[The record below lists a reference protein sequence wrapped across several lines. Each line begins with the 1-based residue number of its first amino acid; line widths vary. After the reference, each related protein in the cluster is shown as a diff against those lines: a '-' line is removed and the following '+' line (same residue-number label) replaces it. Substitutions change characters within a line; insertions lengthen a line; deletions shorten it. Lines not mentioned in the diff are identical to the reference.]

1 MDTDMTT
8 DANAIYLCNAMV
20 LFLCVGGTIVLFKK
34 WNGRRARIYLGI
46 ALLLWA
52 MPYTFAVARH
62 LALMPSLHEAHILC
76 PLVVTSFV
84 FFVMI
89 LLPYPLELVNPG
101 WLTLPR
107 LMRRISPAFV
117 ILMLMWAAWWIWPV
131 YLVGISDYLR
141 NFFSFSVLMRTI
153 MVVVPF
159 VYIVW
164 TADEVL
170 KVDRRWKACSTERGV
185 STPKATA
192 WLRGYFIGMFMLCL
206 SYLAVV
212 FSNTSGCFLAYD
224 IITIVVLSF
233 LVYKALFTDSVYP
246 ESFYCSSENGG
257 FRSDDVDSAFVSR
270 IPEYK
275 RIVEEWFE
283 REHPYLDSH
292 FKLENVK
299 NVVPLNRTY
308 ISRIFNEGFGLGFSD
323 YIRNL
328 RMQEARRLLE
338 EEPETGIGEIAERCG
353 FSTHSSFH
361 RSFMQNNEGLT
372 PGEYRQHVMSRS
384 KERKQ

>member
-1 MDTDMTT
+1 MDSDMTT
-8 DANAIYLCNAMV
+8 VANAIYLCNAMV
-20 LFLCVGGTIVLFKK
+20 LFLCIGGTIVLFKK

-52 MPYTFAVARH
+52 LPYTFAVARH

-76 PLVVTSFV
+76 PLVVTGFV
-84 FFVMI
+84 FYVMI

-101 WLTLPR
+101 WLSLPR
-107 LMRRISPAFV
+107 LLRRISPALV
-117 ILMLMWAAWWIWPV
+117 LLSLMWAAWIVRPV
-131 YLVGISDYLR
+131 YLPDTDAYLHSL
-141 NFFSFSVLMRTI
+141 FDFSVWTRTLM
-153 MVVVPF
+153 VAVPF
-159 VYIVW
+159 VYIAW

-170 KVDRRWKACSTERGV
+170 KVDKRWKTWSTERGV
-185 STPKATA
+185 STPNATA
-192 WLRGYFIGMFMLCL
+192 WLRGYFLGMCVMSL
-206 SYLAVV
+206 SYLVV
-212 FSNTSGCFLAYD
+212 IFNNTALSFLTYD
-224 IITIVVLSF
+224 IITIIFLSF

-246 ESFYCSSENGG
+246 DSFYCSSEDGG

-275 RIVEEWFE
+275 QIVEEWFE

-299 NVVPLNRTY
+299 KVVPLNRTY

-323 YIRNL
+323 YIRTL

-372 PGEYRQHVMSRS
+372 PGEYRQYMLSHR
-384 KERKQ
+384 KEKKP

>member
-8 DANAIYLCNAMV
+8 VANAIYLSNAMV
-20 LFLCVGGTIVLFKK
+20 LFLCVGGMIVLFKK
-34 WNGRRARIYLGI
+34 WNGRRARIYLGV

-52 MPYTFAVARH
+52 FPYIVAVARH
-62 LALMPSLHEAHILC
+62 LALVPSLHYAHILC
-76 PLVVTSFV
+76 PLVATGFV
-84 FFVMI
+84 FFSLI

-107 LMRRISPAFV
+107 LLRRISPALAV
-117 ILMLMWAAWWIWPV
+117 LVLMWVAWWIKP
-131 YLVGISDYLR
+131 LCLIGSHDYLR
-141 NFFSFSVLMRTI
+141 HFFSFSVWTRTLM
-153 MVVVPF
+153 VAVPF
-159 VYIVW
+159 VYILW

-170 KVDRRWKACSTERGV
+170 KVDRRWKSWSAERGV

-192 WLRGYFIGMFMLCL
+192 WLQGYFFGMFILCI
-206 SYLAVV
+206 SYVFV
-212 FSNTSGCFLAYD
+212 IFSNTPLSFLAYD
-224 IITIVVLSF
+224 IITIVFLSF
-233 LVYKALFTDSVYP
+233 LVYKAIFTDSVYP
-246 ESFYCSSENGG
+246 ESFYCCSSDGG
-257 FRSDDVDSAFVSR
+257 FRNDDIDSAFVSR

-275 RIVEEWFE
+275 HIVEEWFE

-299 NVVPLNRTY
+299 DVVPLNRTY

-338 EEPETGIGEIAERCG
+338 EEPDTGIGEIAERCG

-372 PGEYRQHVMSRS
+372 PGEYRQHMLTRN
-384 KERKQ
+384 KERK